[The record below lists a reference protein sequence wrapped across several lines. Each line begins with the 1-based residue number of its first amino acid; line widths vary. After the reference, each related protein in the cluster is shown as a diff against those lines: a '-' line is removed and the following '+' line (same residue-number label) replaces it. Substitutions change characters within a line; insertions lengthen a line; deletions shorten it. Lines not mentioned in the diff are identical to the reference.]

1 MSAASSRVRTALAL
15 AFAAGSLLVLSSCMS
30 FNPRSVRDVEHALL
44 ESNPQLQFASSTT
57 FGLGAL
63 TLDLIDFAFVH
74 DDAFDLS
81 RISRVDVGLYE
92 LHEGFDIASLKLPE
106 HLPQTRGCTQRE
118 VIVRVR
124 EADEQVQV
132 TACINR
138 ERITRLEI
146 LVLEPREIVIFNA
159 RGDFEA
165 LVASLVRSNMKRDVA
180 TVPDQV

>member
-1 MSAASSRVRTALAL
+1 MSAARITLRKPITLVLCVAG
-15 AFAAGSLLVLSSCMS
+15 AFALSSCMS
-30 FNPRSVRDVEHALL
+30 INPRSVRDVEHALL
-44 ESNPQLQFASSTT
+44 ESNPQLQFVSSTT

-81 RISRVDVGLYE
+81 RISRVEVGLYE

-106 HLPQTRGCTQRE
+106 HLPQTRGCDQRE

-132 TACINR
+132 TACINK